1 MASPRCTLV
10 EVAEDLACAGG
21 DPLAPILD
29 LEELLESR
37 EIMGEDRLEARL
49 PRTSAAWAH
58 LRERRVIPVR
68 FSDGSFDE
76 WRLNGFNEARRDGG
90 LPADFTA
97 VAPDL
102 DLADLTPIART
113 EADGSVVYDF
123 EAPSLTIA
131 QHLSSYILPALNAAG
146 ATWFA
151 AGQLDSTAPVDL
163 VYSWTTPKAAC
174 LQLAQGLGLEF
185 RLRRNGTTGYY
196 LDFLTAIAGATDP
209 LGQAAKLYVLHGRN
223 LLAVS
228 RKRSATEQATR
239 VYGRGTPEEG
249 LYPTIAEAL
258 WKVASA
264 PTTTTLRLVDPNGGD
279 GPILEDNQLNDL
291 YVRKWP
297 TGTWVQVTDS
307 TLANHEVLTG
317 AVHGCVANDL
327 VQFSTSSTGGALTCL
342 TSPSAEAIYGFPGG
356 TRGPHKILDRPDLPG
371 TVNLV
376 SNPAMRAYA
385 AASNGPADD
394 WAIIPGC
401 GLPATSVDKETT
413 AGRWRSGGQS
423 TKVVTTADGQGI
435 ETKYAAITPTDARPF
450 FSGFIGYWL
459 DTDGGKVRVDM
470 VAGKA
475 TVSISSM
482 SRATAGGITT
492 VTVNTGA
499 AHGLALGEEF
509 EVLGVTG
516 GTTADGYNGVRK
528 VSRVVDTDTVEY
540 QLTSDPG
547 TVSLSSATIRPVVRF
562 VATASP
568 GSKFWNDLGWQNEDL
583 KKRGATVV
591 KMRVMQ
597 DGATGLTMYADR
609 AQVTQG
615 TGEGQRAFIEGSGPT
630 QLWQAVNRKL
640 AELAAPAVS
649 IDVTVADLARL
660 LPATYTADDIR
671 LGGTIEIHDP
681 EWLAPVTTRIL
692 AVRRNLLVEAETQL
706 TLSNRPG
713 DLIDEQVRPVRGTR
727 LIPHPPNGRRKR
739 YTIPISGTDFK
750 PVTSTDAARLN
761 VNFSAGVQCI
771 VNVTFS
777 TTGVCSVG
785 IARDLLTVG
794 ARIVGFRV
802 YSDQTNPGS
811 PGSAIFRLYRA
822 DSVVAEVA
830 VIDAAGRCLN
840 TVDEVITQEG
850 YSLWAS
856 LTDSGSSQVFLLRM
870 ELELEV
876 DEVPG

>member
-1 MASPRCTLV
+1 MATPRCTLV

-21 DPLAPILD
+21 DPLAPLLD
-29 LEELLESR
+29 LGELTETR

-76 WRLNGFNEARRDGG
+76 WRLNGFQEARRDGG

-113 EADGSVVYDF
+113 EADGSVLYDF
-123 EAPSLTIA
+123 EGLSLTIA
-131 QHLSSYILPALNAAG
+131 QHLTSYILPALNAAG

-151 AGQLDSTAPVDL
+151 AGQIDSSAPIDL

-209 LGQAAKLYVLHGRN
+209 LGQATLLRVLHGRN

-264 PTTTTLRLVDPNGGD
+264 PTTSSLRLVDPNGGD
-279 GPILEDNQLNDL
+279 GPILEDNQLNAL

-297 TGTWVQVTDS
+297 TGTWVQVVDS
-307 TLANHEVLTG
+307 GLSNHEVLTA

-327 VQFSTSSTGGALTCL
+327 VQFSASSTGEALTCL

-371 TVNLV
+371 TVNLIA
-376 SNPAMRAYA
+376 NPAMRAYA
-385 AASNGPADD
+385 AASNGPPDS

-401 GLPATSVDKETT
+401 GLAAASVDKETT
-413 AGRWRSGGQS
+413 AGRWRVGGQS
-423 TKVVTTADGQGI
+423 AKVVTGGDGQGI
-435 ETKYAAITPTDARPF
+435 ETAYAAITPLDARPF
-450 FSGFIGYWL
+450 FSGFMGYWL
-459 DTDGGKVRVDM
+459 DTDGGKVRVDL

-482 SRATAGGITT
+482 SRATASGITT

-499 AHGLALGEEF
+499 AHGLAVGDEF

-516 GTTADGYNGVRK
+516 ATTADGYNGVRK
-528 VSRVVDTDTVEY
+528 ASRIVDTDTVEY

-547 TVSLSSATIRPVVRF
+547 AITLSSATLRPVFRY
-562 VATASP
+562 VATASQ
-568 GSKFWNDLGWQNEDL
+568 GSKFWNDLGWQNADL
-583 KKRGATVV
+583 KAKAATVIKV
-591 KMRVMQ
+591 RVMQ
-597 DGATGLTMYADR
+597 DGSTGCTLYVDR

-649 IDVTVADLARL
+649 IDVSMVDLARL
-660 LPATYTADDIR
+660 LPATYPLQDDIR

-692 AVRRNLLVEAETQL
+692 AVRRNLLVEGEVEL

-713 DLIDEQVRPVRGTR
+713 DLIDEQVRPPRGTR

-739 YTIPISGTDFK
+739 YPVRLQAQDFQ
-750 PVTSTDAARLN
+750 PNTPADFTNIVYFNL
-761 VNFSAGVQCI
+761 GV
-771 VNVTFS
+771 S
-777 TTGVCSVG
+777 G
-785 IARDLLTVG
+785 IAVGSGVTGNAGMAVAKDLLARG
-794 ARIVGFRV
+794 GRIVSYRMDASSIIGSVVAKLYRDSTLV
-802 YSDQTNPGS
+802 STLDTAAAKYADTTLSQVIGTESYSVQATLSGTNPGS
-811 PGSAIFRLYRA
+811 MQELYW
-822 DSVVAEVA
+822 V
-830 VIDAAGRCLN
+830 
-840 TVDEVITQEG
+840 
-850 YSLWAS
+850 
-856 LTDSGSSQVFLLRM
+856 
-870 ELELEV
+870 ELEIEV
-876 DEVPG
+876 DEVTA